1 MRFKDKLRAFRLE
14 KNLTQKELSEAIF
27 VSRSAVAKWE
37 NGLGLPSAASY
48 EALLLFFGI
57 TSLELPLNEEEE
69 EPKIRRRVI
78 FHIIG
83 SIVSWTMILALATAP
98 FILLYAVMNG
108 YGFTSKMAAGEIWE
122 DNEVIS
128 TPEYDFY
135 ISTFDITD
143 ENSEVC
149 DVFISSFCVVEK
161 RFYGY
166 QKIEPHEYR
175 RLIFDD
181 EAEGDINDKRYGL
194 IYSIPGENCYY
205 NIFKSKI
212 TLLGPI
218 ESTEDSAS
226 VPVDQNFIK
235 EIYINGERI
244 EMQNSSFFVT
254 EDLISEFD
262 VIEYNGEDHH
272 LKVKNTYYD

>member
-1 MRFKDKLRAFRLE
+1 MRFGDKLRELRLE

-37 NGLGLPSAASY
+37 NGLGLPSSSSY
-48 EALLLFFGI
+48 EALLLFFDV
-57 TSLELPLNEEEE
+57 TPLQLPLNKEEE

-78 FHIIG
+78 LHVVAG
-83 SIVSWTMILALATAP
+83 IVSWTMILALAISP

-122 DNEVIS
+122 DDEVIS

-143 ENSEVC
+143 ENGEVC

-166 QKIEPHEYR
+166 QKIDTAEYR
-175 RLIFDD
+175 RLLFDYA
-181 EAEGDINDKRYGL
+181 AEGDINDKRYGI
-194 IYSIPGENCYY
+194 IYSFPGESCYY
-205 NIFKSKI
+205 NVFKSKI

-226 VPVDQNFIK
+226 VPVEQNFIK

-244 EMQNSSFFVT
+244 EMQNSSFFIT

-262 VIEYNGEDHH
+262 VIEYNGEEHH
-272 LKVKNTYYD
+272 LTVKNHYYD